1 MVTLRAPVAQSD
13 RASDFESAGRPFES
27 GRAHQKFIGLLPQF
41 RGGCKKRSFLMR
53 FNQFRLGVTLFLCLM
68 ALSCSSK
75 NFTHSQ
81 ALTIA
86 GSTSVQP
93 FAEKLAEIYMDIN
106 PKLIINVQGGGS
118 TAGIKACRE
127 KVAQIGTSSRE
138 LHPNEGDLT
147 KIIIAKDGI
156 AVIVHP
162 QNPVNDISIEQL
174 RGIFSGKIRSW
185 SRLGWV
191 DKPIYFVNREEGSGT
206 RDAFESLVMKKGEIS
221 DEALVQ
227 DSNGSVREIIANN
240 PQAIGYISFG
250 ILNHQVKALAV
261 NSVIPNLTTIKNNQ
275 YTLTRPFIF
284 VLPSQPTPLASQFV
298 DFVLS
303 QEGQQIL
310 EKEGLVGF
318 Q

>member
-1 MVTLRAPVAQSD
+1 MEIKKAL
-13 RASDFESAGRPFES
+13 
-27 GRAHQKFIGLLPQF
+27 IGISILLF
-41 RGGCKKRSFLMR
+41 F
-53 FNQFRLGVTLFLCLM
+53 M

-75 NFTHSQ
+75 STTRSHS
-81 ALTIA
+81 LTIA

-93 FAEKLAEIYMDIN
+93 FAEKLAEIYMEIN
-106 PKLIINVQGGGS
+106 PKVIINVQGGGS

-127 KVAQIGTSSRE
+127 KAAQIGTSSRG
-138 LHPNEGDLT
+138 LHADESDLT

-162 QNPVNDISIEQL
+162 QNPVNDISIDQL
-174 RGIFSGKIRSW
+174 QGIFSGKIRSW
-185 SRLGWV
+185 ARLGWV

-206 RDAFESLVMKKGEIS
+206 RDAFESMVMKKGGIS

-261 NSVIPNLTTIKNNQ
+261 NSIIPSLATIKTNQ

-284 VLPSQPTPLASQFV
+284 VLPAQPTDLARQFV

-303 QEGQQIL
+303 REGQQIL
-310 EKEGLVGF
+310 EKEGLVGIH
-318 Q
+318 